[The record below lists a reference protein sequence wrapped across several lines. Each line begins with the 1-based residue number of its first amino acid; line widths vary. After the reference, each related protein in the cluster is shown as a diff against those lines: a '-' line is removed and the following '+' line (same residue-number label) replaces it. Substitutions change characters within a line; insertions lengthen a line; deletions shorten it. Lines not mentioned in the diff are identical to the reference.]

1 MEKNIQSNGKNF
13 YIDKILSQ
21 SEKFRIN
28 PSLFNQLYVYNL
40 YPGILNTSN
49 FFNKAFNSSESQAF
63 DNLDNSKKSSIELDS
78 NDDENDETTE
88 ELNSTCTEK
97 TRRKRTAFT
106 STQLIELEKEFL
118 AKKYLS
124 LNERSEIAKLLN
136 LSEMQVKIWFQN
148 RRAKWKRIKT
158 GYFRSLHKSKSNKD
172 TEKNSI
178 KKVNDESDNKIV
190 VPIPI
195 HVSRILTK
203 NQQDQID
210 KIQRQKSKN
219 SS

>member
-1 MEKNIQSNGKNF
+1 MEKEIQCNGSNF
-13 YIDKILSQ
+13 LIDKILNNSDKYN
-21 SEKFRIN
+21 S
-28 PSLFNQLYVYNL
+28 SLFNQFCVFNL
-40 YPGILNTSN
+40 YPGILSASN
-49 FFNKAFNSSESQAF
+49 LFSFALNSKQTERFGQ
-63 DNLDNSKKSSIELDS
+63 LDNSKKSTPELDS
-78 NDDENDETTE
+78 STDNDEAVE
-88 ELNSTCTEK
+88 ELNSTCAEK
-97 TRRKRTAFT
+97 SRRKRTAFT

-158 GYFRSLHKSKSNKD
+158 GYFKSLHKSKSSSDSNKFN
-172 TEKNSI
+172 EKS
-178 KKVNDESDNKIV
+178 ESKII

-195 HVSRILTK
+195 HVSRILSK

-210 KIQRQKSKN
+210 KIQRQKPKKSL
-219 SS
+219 